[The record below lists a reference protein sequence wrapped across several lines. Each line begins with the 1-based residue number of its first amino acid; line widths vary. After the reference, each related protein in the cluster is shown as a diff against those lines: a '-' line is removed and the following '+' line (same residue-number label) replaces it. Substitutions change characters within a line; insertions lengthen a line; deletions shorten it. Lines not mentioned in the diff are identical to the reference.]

1 MSISA
6 SQLYEL
12 IKKQKKFILIFTFSL
27 TTISVVVSLMLTKYY
42 TSNISLYQSSEK
54 KKVGGGGLKDISN
67 IASSFGIDFGGGQ
80 FAYHIPDII
89 KSRRLQS
96 EILQKKWNSKFY
108 NDSLSLIDYWEKLDE
123 EKIIS
128 IKKISKIFTSEIIN
142 NDLKSI
148 EDGLEELSSRVSVK
162 EDQSGLFIAT
172 VTMEEPKLSTE
183 IANHIA
189 EFIQNYVSEE
199 TKHKAT
205 QYREFIEERMS
216 IAKIDLTFS
225 EDNLTI
231 FRKNHP
237 LQLDTPELTAERAR
251 FMRTIEVNQQVYVTL
266 RQQFEIARLE
276 ELRDKPVI
284 EILDKAIEPVKKS
297 SPKRVLI
304 VCGTFVLSYLMAI
317 YFASIMQ
324 RRKEI

>member
-1 MSISA
+1 M
-6 SQLYEL
+6 
-12 IKKQKKFILIFTFSL
+12 
-27 TTISVVVSLMLTKYY
+27 
-42 TSNISLYQSSEK
+42 
-54 KKVGGGGLKDISN
+54 
-67 IASSFGIDFGGGQ
+67 
-80 FAYHIPDII
+80 
-89 KSRRLQS
+89 
-96 EILQKKWNSKFY
+96 
-108 NDSLSLIDYWEKLDE
+108 
-123 EKIIS
+123 
-128 IKKISKIFTSEIIN
+128 
-142 NDLKSI
+142 
-148 EDGLEELSSRVSVK
+148 EELSSRVSVK

-284 EILDKAIEPVKKS
+284 EILDKAIEPVKNRRQKSFDSLRNFYFIIFTGDVFCFDYAKKKRDLVIATPIDLKS
-297 SPKRVLI
+297 SVIFQRDLFLNEKLLFILLVIAAPIKKLHQLV
-304 VCGTFVLSYLMAI
+304 MK
-317 YFASIMQ
+317 YFWN
-324 RRKEI
+324 